1 MQSRSRGPFGESLA
15 ALRTALAD
23 RDLARLLAAWLSI
36 MAGKWAF
43 LVGNVVIAY
52 DAGGAVAVGV
62 MGLARYL
69 TPTLIAPFSG
79 LPTARWRPD
88 RVLVAVNAVRTA
100 AVAIAALIVATDLPF
115 ELLCLAIA
123 LEAGVGAFTR
133 PLHMSLLPSVSR
145 TPEELVAANVSSSAA
160 EGLGTFLGPAIAGA
174 MLALSGPLAATLVVF
189 VIYALGLIPIAS
201 VHIPPVGKGDGSLA
215 AVRAQVV
222 AGIAT
227 ARDSAGPR
235 LVLIALGM
243 QTIVRGILVTLTV
256 VASIEL
262 LGMGEPG
269 VGGLNAAMGIGGLLG
284 AFVAISLSGRAR
296 LFPAF
301 ALALAAWGAPI
312 AIIGLVGVPVVA
324 LGAMVLVGCANA
336 VLDVAGFTLA
346 QRTTPNRSRVAFLG
360 LIDSVANGGVAIGG
374 MVAPILLA
382 GLGTQGALVAAGV
395 ILPATA
401 LILWPF
407 FRRVD
412 ETGTVD
418 LHRVALVR
426 GVPLFAPL
434 SLATIEHIA
443 DNLVPVTFGPGDW
456 LMREGEVGDRFVI
469 VESGEVEVLQG
480 GVVLRRL
487 GPGEG
492 VGEIALVHDIPRT
505 ASVVAIGDV
514 TGWALDRDAFL
525 TAVTGTTD
533 GRRRA
538 TSYADERRRDDA
550 ARAGAPS
557 DPRTDETG

>member
-43 LVGNVVIAY
+43 LVGNLVIAY
-52 DAGGAVAVGV
+52 DAGGAVAVGI
-62 MGLARYL
+62 MGLARYV
-69 TPTLIAPFSG
+69 TPTIVAPLSG
-79 LPTARWRPD
+79 IPTARWPPV
-88 RVLVAVNAVRTA
+88 RVLVSVNAVRTG
-100 AVAIAALIVATDLPF
+100 AVALAALVVAADLPF

-123 LEAGVGAFTR
+123 LEAGVGALTR

-174 MLALSGPLAATLVVF
+174 MLALSGPLAATLVVL

-201 VHIPPVGKGDGSLA
+201 VHIPPVGKGDGSLR

-222 AGIAT
+222 AGLRT

-235 LVLIALGM
+235 LILIALGM
-243 QTIVRGILVTLTV
+243 QTMVRGILVTLTV

-269 VGGLNAAMGIGGLLG
+269 VGVLNAAMGIGGLLG
-284 AFVAISLSGRAR
+284 AVVAISLSGRAR

-301 ALALAAWGAPI
+301 ALALAGWGAPI
-312 AIIGLVGVPVVA
+312 AIIGLVGAPVVA
-324 LGAMVLVGCANA
+324 LGAMVLVGTANA

-346 QRTTPNRSRVAFLG
+346 QRTTPNRNRVAFLG
-360 LIDSVANGGVAIGG
+360 LFVSVANGGVAIGG
-374 MVAPILLA
+374 LLAPILLVS
-382 GLGTQGALVAAGV
+382 LGTLGALVAAGV
-395 ILPATA
+395 ILPVTT
-401 LILWPF
+401 LVLWPF

-418 LHRVALVR
+418 LRRVALVR

-434 SLATIEHIA
+434 SLATVEHLA
-443 DNLVPVTFGPGDW
+443 ESLVPTTFAAGGW

-469 VESGEVEVLQG
+469 VEAGEVEVLQG
-480 GVVLRRL
+480 GVALRHL

-492 VGEIALVHDIPRT
+492 IGEIALVHDIPRT
-505 ASVVAIGDV
+505 ASVRAVGAV
-514 TGWALDRDAFL
+514 TAWALDRESFL
-525 TAVTGTTD
+525 TAITGTAASL
-533 GRRRA
+533 RRA
-538 TSYADERRRDDA
+538 TSLADERRNLDA
-550 ARAGAPS
+550 PGVATTT
-557 DPRTDETG
+557 RTDEAN